1 MGRTAKIDAYPLS
14 QALTR
19 RVVAYLN
26 VFRLCLG
33 VALLLAWKAD
43 ALVGDTAIHDS
54 NYAPGTLVTYIAAA
68 ILLVFEF
75 RRARR
80 NVFSLA
86 HASLLLDLVMISLLT
101 YLFGGLASGLAVLLV
116 FTAVAAAVLLPLRR
130 ALFIAALATLFVIG
144 DSVAGGMLRSGH
156 VEHLVRAGL
165 YGVTLFVITILTHT
179 LAKWARDF
187 RLIAE
192 RQMASLDRLE
202 QVNEL
207 IIKRMRSG
215 VLAVDRDGEI
225 RMMNE
230 SAWFLLGNPSAAD
243 RMLQSVSPELHSAL
257 EHWRREP
264 RTESSPV
271 RLAGSQAEVIPHFVR
286 LPAGREISELVFLE
300 DSDVVARRALELSG
314 QSLARLSTGI
324 AHEIRNPLAAV
335 SHAAQL
341 LAESPDLAESDA
353 RMVDI
358 ITKHARR
365 MNRIVENILQISRRE
380 KAQPEIIDLR
390 EWLVE
395 VQAEFSGVHPEY
407 RFELRVAG
415 GEQPV
420 TVLFDRSQLHQVVW
434 KLMENAVQHLGDDN
448 PLPRLTLRLDG
459 GERAGF
465 CLLSVEDN
473 GLGIPEE
480 RIGNIFD
487 PFVTTRREGSGLG
500 LYIARQLCESNQAE
514 LTVDSVPGELTRFHI
529 RMSLAAGHAASGGQQ
544 RQVAT

>member
-26 VFRLCLG
+26 VFRLSLS
-33 VALLLAWKAD
+33 VALLLAWNMD
-43 ALVGDTAIHDS
+43 ALVQDTTIH
-54 NYAPGTLVTYIAAA
+54 NKVFAPGALLLYIAVAA
-68 ILLVFEF
+68 SLIFEF
-75 RRARR
+75 RRARL

-86 HASLLLDLVMISLLT
+86 QASLLLDLVMFSLLT

-116 FTAVAAAVLLPLRR
+116 FTTVAAAVLLPLRR
-130 ALFIAALATLFVIG
+130 ALFIASLATLVVIG
-144 DSVAGGMLRSGH
+144 DAVAGGLLRSGH
-156 VEHLVRAGL
+156 VEYLVRAGL

-179 LAKWARDF
+179 LARWARDF

-192 RQMASLDRLE
+192 RQMVSLSRLE
-202 QVNEL
+202 QINEL

-215 VLAVDRDGEI
+215 VLAVDSAGEI

-230 SAWFLLGNPSAAD
+230 SAWFLLGNPNAAD
-243 RMLQSVSPELHSAL
+243 RMLQSVSPELHAAL
-257 EHWRREP
+257 EQWRQEP

-271 RLAGSQAEVIPHFVR
+271 RMAGSQAEVIPHFVA

-300 DSDVVARRALELSG
+300 DSDIVARRALELSG
-314 QSLARLSTGI
+314 QTLARLSTGI

-341 LAESPDLAESDA
+341 LAESPDLAEADA
-353 RMVDI
+353 RLVEM

-365 MNRIVENILQISRRE
+365 MKRIIENILQISRRE

-390 EWLVE
+390 EWLRE
-395 VQAEFSGVHPEY
+395 LQAEFSGVHPGY
-407 RFELRVAG
+407 RFELRMAG
-415 GEQPV
+415 DEPV
-420 TVLFDRSQLHQVVW
+420 TVLFDRSQLHQAVW
-434 KLMENAVQHLGDDN
+434 KLMENAMQHLGDDN
-448 PLPRLTLRLDG
+448 AVPRLTLRLDP

-480 RIGNIFD
+480 RIGKIFE

-529 RMSLAAGHAASGGQQ
+529 RMSLAMGQAASSDQHK
-544 RQVAT
+544 QVAT